1 MVRTVTPF
9 AAYASEVR
17 AAADTWRRYV
27 EHCTEAGK
35 HPNDSPERAKA
46 DAAAAKLRHE
56 RGLHTTRLRA
66 LLHALDAA
74 ILKGEA

>member
-1 MVRTVTPF
+1 MTPY

-17 AAADTWRRYV
+17 AAALTWSRYV

-35 HPNDSPERAKA
+35 HPNDSPARLAA
-46 DAAAAKLRHE
+46 DAEAAKLRHE

-74 ILKGEA
+74 ILRGET

>member
-1 MVRTVTPF
+1 MTPY

-17 AAADTWRRYV
+17 AAALTWSRYV
-27 EHCTEAGK
+27 DHCTEAGK
-35 HPNDSPERAKA
+35 HPNDSPERAQA

-74 ILKGEA
+74 ILRGET